1 MKNPIKKFAIGFIS
15 ACLLVTL
22 AQGAGFAEEKGPFSD
37 EGWGRMD
44 HKEKIAELKK
54 LKAENPAEF
63 ERVVKERKEKLRE
76 KLKELKEKDPQKYQ
90 ELKERM
96 IRHRRAYLQQLRK
109 EDPEKFQEIMRDR
122 MAKLEELKTKDPE
135 RYNEIL
141 KDHPRLE
148 QRLKDNAN
156 NPQGMG
162 DKGRRKF
169 HGDRGERREG
179 DNF

>member
-1 MKNPIKKFAIGFIS
+1 
-15 ACLLVTL
+15 
-22 AQGAGFAEEKGPFSD
+22 
-37 EGWGRMD
+37 
-44 HKEKIAELKK
+44 
-54 LKAENPAEF
+54 
-63 ERVVKERKEKLRE
+63 
-76 KLKELKEKDPQKYQ
+76 
-90 ELKERM
+90 M